1 MTIFK
6 ETPANFAG
14 VSFLFYE
21 RKSIKK
27 GFLSSQKEAILLLG
41 QGQKADEEGH
51 EPNEQVAEGA
61 VNEQQEQRI
70 KQGAH
75 DEIPFFII
83 GQPKNPS
90 FREKHSQ

>member
-1 MTIFK
+1 MRPKRPRQINTS
-6 ETPANFAG
+6 AAARNFC
-14 VSFLFYE
+14 LFVQPVGRPLQADRY
-21 RKSIKK
+21 
-27 GFLSSQKEAILLLG
+27 
-41 QGQKADEEGH
+41 QKADEEGH